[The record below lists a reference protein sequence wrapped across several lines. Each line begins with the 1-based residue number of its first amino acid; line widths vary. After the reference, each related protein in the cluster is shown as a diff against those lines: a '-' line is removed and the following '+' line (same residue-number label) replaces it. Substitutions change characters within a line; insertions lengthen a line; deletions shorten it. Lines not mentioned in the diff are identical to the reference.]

1 MGTLFEDLQ
10 QGLQEAIDYEKG
22 IGKARTIIICFR
34 IILIV
39 ECGMLDYT
47 SLQFCCSLLRLYHD
61 CTVKFIC
68 F

>member
-39 ECGMLDYT
+39 ECGMWR
-47 SLQFCCSLLRLYHD
+47 SLTRDSHRR
-61 CTVKFIC
+61 KS
-68 F
+68 